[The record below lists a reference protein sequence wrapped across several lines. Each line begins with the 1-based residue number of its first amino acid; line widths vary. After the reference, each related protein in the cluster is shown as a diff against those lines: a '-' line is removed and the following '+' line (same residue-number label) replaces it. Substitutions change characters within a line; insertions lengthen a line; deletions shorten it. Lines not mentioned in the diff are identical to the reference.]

1 MPKGAAVASK
11 ELVCGGESYKISY
24 EISNLQHAE
33 YILVLH
39 DWGANKALMS
49 RVFADK
55 FRRYALV
62 CVDLPGFGASSQPA
76 HALGSEDYA
85 EIMRAF
91 IAAFGRQPAAIM
103 GHSFGGKIA
112 ALLAPRNLILLS
124 SAGIIEPKPFAV
136 RAKIAIFKILK
147 RLGLAGLWRAFAS
160 KDAAGM
166 SKTMYET
173 LKNVVNEDFRDI
185 FPALSPQNAL
195 IFWGKD
201 DRATSLKSGELIH
214 SLIKN
219 SKFYPLEGDH
229 FFFLQSAEFI
239 GEQIEKELGGS

>member
-1 MPKGAAVASK
+1 MASK

-24 EISNLQHAE
+24 EISNLQRTE

-39 DWGANKALMS
+39 GWGANKALMS

-62 CVDLPGFGASSQPA
+62 CVDLPGFGTSSQPIC
-76 HALGSEDYA
+76 ALNSEDYA

-124 SAGIIEPKPFAV
+124 SAGIIEPKPLVV

-173 LKNVVNEDFRDI
+173 LKNVVNEDFRDV
-185 FPALSPQNAL
+185 FSALSPQNAL

-219 SKFYPLEGDH
+219 SKFYPLAGDH

>member
-1 MPKGAAVASK
+1 MASK
-11 ELVCGGESYKISY
+11 ELICDGESYKISY
-24 EISNLQHAE
+24 EISNLQRAE

-39 DWGANKALMS
+39 GWGANKALMS

-62 CVDLPGFGASSQPA
+62 CVDLPGFGASSQPVR
-76 HALGSEDYA
+76 ALNSEDYA

-91 IAAFGRQPAAIM
+91 IAALGKQPAAIM

-124 SAGIIEPKPFAV
+124 SAGIIEPKPLAV

-147 RLGLAGLWRAFAS
+147 RLGLAGLWRTFAS

-185 FPALSPQNAL
+185 FSALSPQNAL

-219 SKFYPLEGDH
+219 SKFYPLAGDH
-229 FFFLQSAEFI
+229 FFFLQSADFI
-239 GEQIEKELGGS
+239 GEQIEKELSGS

>member
-1 MPKGAAVASK
+1 MASK
-11 ELVCGGESYKISY
+11 ELVCGGDSYKISY
-24 EISNLQHAE
+24 EISNLQRTE

-39 DWGANKALMS
+39 GWGANKALMS

-76 HALGSEDYA
+76 RALGSEDYA

-91 IAAFGRQPAAIM
+91 IAAFGKQPAAIM

-185 FPALSPQNAL
+185 FSALSPQNAL
-195 IFWGKD
+195 IFWGK

-214 SLIKN
+214 SLVKI
-219 SKFYPLEGDH
+219 SKFYPLAGDH
-229 FFFLQSAEFI
+229 FFFLQNADFI
-239 GEQIEKELGGS
+239 GEQIEKELSGS

>member
-1 MPKGAAVASK
+1 MASK

-24 EISNLQHAE
+24 EISNLQRTE

-39 DWGANKALMS
+39 GWGANKALMS

-55 FRRYALV
+55 FRHYALV

-76 HALGSEDYA
+76 RTLGSEDYA

-136 RAKIAIFKILK
+136 RTKIVIFKILK
-147 RLGLAGLWRAFAS
+147 RFGLAGLWRAFAS

-185 FPALSPQNAL
+185 FSALSPQNAL

-214 SLIKN
+214 SLIRN
-219 SKFYPLEGDH
+219 SKFYPLAGDH
-229 FFFLQSAEFI
+229 FFFLQSADFI
-239 GEQIEKELGGS
+239 GEQIEKELSDS

>member
-1 MPKGAAVASK
+1 
-11 ELVCGGESYKISY
+11 
-24 EISNLQHAE
+24 
-33 YILVLH
+33 
-39 DWGANKALMS
+39 MS

-76 HALGSEDYA
+76 RALGSEDYA

-91 IAAFGRQPAAIM
+91 IAAFGKQPAAIM

-185 FPALSPQNAL
+185 FSALSPQNAL

-214 SLIKN
+214 SLVKN
-219 SKFYPLEGDH
+219 SKFYPLAGDH
-229 FFFLQSAEFI
+229 FFFLQSADFI
-239 GEQIEKELGGS
+239 GEEIEKELGGS

>member
-1 MPKGAAVASK
+1 MASK

-24 EISNLQHAE
+24 EISNLQRTE

-39 DWGANKALMS
+39 GWGANKALMS

-62 CVDLPGFGASSQPA
+62 CVDLPGFGASSQPVR
-76 HALGSEDYA
+76 ALNSEDYA

-91 IAAFGRQPAAIM
+91 IAALGKQPAAIM

-124 SAGIIEPKPFAV
+124 SAGIIEPKPLVV

-147 RLGLAGLWRAFAS
+147 RLGLAGLWRTFAS

-173 LKNVVNEDFRDI
+173 LKNVVNEDFRDV
-185 FPALSPQNAL
+185 FSALSPQNAL

-219 SKFYPLEGDH
+219 SKFYPLAGDH
-229 FFFLQSAEFI
+229 FFFLQSADFI
-239 GEQIEKELGGS
+239 GEQIEKELSGS

>member
-1 MPKGAAVASK
+1 MASK

-24 EISNLQHAE
+24 EISNLQRE
-33 YILVLH
+33 KYILILH
-39 DWGANKALMS
+39 GWGANKALMS
-49 RVFADK
+49 RVFSDK
-55 FRRYALV
+55 FRRYAIV

-76 HALGSEDYA
+76 RALGSEDYA

-91 IAAFGRQPAAIM
+91 IAAFGKQPAAIM

-185 FPALSPQNAL
+185 FYALSPQNAL
-195 IFWGKD
+195 IFWGKG

-219 SKFYPLEGDH
+219 SKFYPLAGDH
-229 FFFLQSAEFI
+229 FFFLQSADFI

>member
-1 MPKGAAVASK
+1 MASK

-24 EISNLQHAE
+24 EISNLQRAE

-39 DWGANKALMS
+39 GWGANKALMS
-49 RVFADK
+49 RVFSDK
-55 FRRYALV
+55 FRRYAIV

-76 HALGSEDYA
+76 RALGSEDYA
-85 EIMRAF
+85 EVIRAF
-91 IAAFGRQPAAIM
+91 IAALGRQPEAIM

-112 ALLAPRNLILLS
+112 TLLRPQNLILLS

-147 RLGLAGLWRAFAS
+147 RFGLAWLWRAFAS

-185 FPALSPQNAL
+185 FSALSPQNTL

-219 SKFYPLEGDH
+219 SKFYPLAGDH
-229 FFFLQSAEFI
+229 FFFLQSADFI
-239 GEQIEKELGGS
+239 GEQIEKELSGS

>member
-1 MPKGAAVASK
+1 
-11 ELVCGGESYKISY
+11 
-24 EISNLQHAE
+24 
-33 YILVLH
+33 
-39 DWGANKALMS
+39 
-49 RVFADK
+49 
-55 FRRYALV
+55 
-62 CVDLPGFGASSQPA
+62 
-76 HALGSEDYA
+76 
-85 EIMRAF
+85 
-91 IAAFGRQPAAIM
+91 M

-124 SAGIIEPKPFAV
+124 SAGIIEPKPFVV

-185 FPALSPQNAL
+185 FSALSPQNAL

-214 SLIKN
+214 SLIRN
-219 SKFYPLEGDH
+219 SKFYPLAGDH
-229 FFFLQSAEFI
+229 FFFLQSADFI
-239 GEQIEKELGGS
+239 GEQIEKELSDS

>member
-1 MPKGAAVASK
+1 MASK

-24 EISNLQHAE
+24 EISNLQRAE

-39 DWGANKALMS
+39 GWGANKALMS

-76 HALGSEDYA
+76 RALGSEDYA

-91 IAAFGRQPAAIM
+91 IAALGKQPAAIM

-147 RLGLAGLWRAFAS
+147 RLGLAGP
-160 KDAAGM
+160 
-166 SKTMYET
+166 
-173 LKNVVNEDFRDI
+173 V
-185 FPALSPQNAL
+185 P
-195 IFWGKD
+195 
-201 DRATSLKSGELIH
+201 
-214 SLIKN
+214 
-219 SKFYPLEGDH
+219 
-229 FFFLQSAEFI
+229 
-239 GEQIEKELGGS
+239 

>member
-1 MPKGAAVASK
+1 MASK

-24 EISNLQHAE
+24 EISNLQRTE

-39 DWGANKALMS
+39 GWGANKALMS

-91 IAAFGRQPAAIM
+91 IAALGRQPAAIM

-166 SKTMYET
+166 SKTMYGT
-173 LKNVVNEDFRDI
+173 LKKVVNEDFRDI
-185 FPALSPQNAL
+185 FSALSPQHAL

-201 DRATSLKSGELIH
+201 DRATSLKSGELIR
-214 SLIKN
+214 SLVKN
-219 SKFYPLEGDH
+219 SKFYPLAGDH
-229 FFFLQSAEFI
+229 FFFLQSADFI

>member
-1 MPKGAAVASK
+1 MASK
-11 ELVCGGESYKISY
+11 ELVYGGENYKISY
-24 EISNLQHAE
+24 EISNLQRAE

-39 DWGANKALMS
+39 GWGANKALMS

-55 FRRYALV
+55 FRRYAIV

-76 HALGSEDYA
+76 CALDSEDYA

-91 IAAFGRQPAAIM
+91 IAALGRRPAAIM

-112 ALLAPRNLILLS
+112 TLLRPQNLILLS

-147 RLGLAGLWRAFAS
+147 RLGLAGFWRAFAS

-185 FPALSPQNAL
+185 FSALSPQNAL

-214 SLIKN
+214 SLVKN
-219 SKFYPLEGDH
+219 SKFYPLAGDH
-229 FFFLQSAEFI
+229 FFFLQSADFI
-239 GEQIEKELGGS
+239 GEQIEKELSGS

>member
-1 MPKGAAVASK
+1 MASK

-24 EISNLQHAE
+24 EISNLQRAE

-39 DWGANKALMS
+39 GWGANKALMS

-76 HALGSEDYA
+76 RALGSEDYA

-91 IAAFGRQPAAIM
+91 IAALGRQPAAIM

-112 ALLAPRNLILLS
+112 TLLRPQNLILLS

-147 RLGLAGLWRAFAS
+147 RFGLAGLWRAFAS

-173 LKNVVNEDFRDI
+173 LKNVVNEDFRAI
-185 FPALSPQNAL
+185 FSALSPQDAL

-214 SLIKN
+214 SLVKN
-219 SKFYPLEGDH
+219 SKFYPMAGDH
-229 FFFLQSAEFI
+229 FFFLQSADFI
-239 GEQIEKELGGS
+239 GEQIEKELSGS

>member
-1 MPKGAAVASK
+1 MASK

-24 EISNLQHAE
+24 EISNPQRTE

-39 DWGANKALMS
+39 GWGANKALMS

-62 CVDLPGFGASSQPA
+62 CIDLPGFGASSQPA
-76 HALGSEDYA
+76 HALNSEDYA

-147 RLGLAGLWRAFAS
+147 KLGLAGLWRAFAS

-185 FPALSPQNAL
+185 FSVLSPQNTL

-214 SLIKN
+214 SLVKN
-219 SKFYPLEGDH
+219 SKFYPLAGDH

-239 GEQIEKELGGS
+239 GEQIEKEFSGS

>member
-1 MPKGAAVASK
+1 MASK
-11 ELVCGGESYKISY
+11 ELICDGESYKISY
-24 EISNLQHAE
+24 EISNLQRAE

-39 DWGANKALMS
+39 GWGANKALMS
-49 RVFADK
+49 RGFADK

-62 CVDLPGFGASSQPA
+62 CVDLPGFGASSQPVR
-76 HALGSEDYA
+76 ALNSEDYA

-91 IAAFGRQPAAIM
+91 IAALGKQPAAIM

-124 SAGIIEPKPFAV
+124 SAGIIEPKPFVV

-147 RLGLAGLWRAFAS
+147 RLGLAGLWRTFAS

-185 FPALSPQNAL
+185 FSALSPQNAL

-214 SLIKN
+214 SLVKN
-219 SKFYPLEGDH
+219 SKFYPLAGDH
-229 FFFLQSAEFI
+229 FFFLQSADFI
-239 GEQIEKELGGS
+239 GEQIEKELSGS

>member
-1 MPKGAAVASK
+1 MASK
-11 ELVCGGESYKISY
+11 ELVYGGESYKISY
-24 EISNLQHAE
+24 EISNLQRAE

-39 DWGANKALMS
+39 GWGANKALMS

-91 IAAFGRQPAAIM
+91 IAALGRQPAAIM

-112 ALLAPRNLILLS
+112 TLLRPQNLILLS

-173 LKNVVNEDFRDI
+173 LKNVVNEDFRAI
-185 FPALSPQNAL
+185 FSALSPQNAL

-214 SLIKN
+214 SLVKN
-219 SKFYPLEGDH
+219 SKFYPLAGDH
-229 FFFLQSAEFI
+229 FFFLQSADFI
-239 GEQIEKELGGS
+239 GEQIEKELSGS

>member
-1 MPKGAAVASK
+1 MASK
-11 ELVCGGESYKISY
+11 ELDYGGESYKISY

-39 DWGANKALMS
+39 GWGANKALMS

-55 FRRYALV
+55 FRHYALV

-76 HALGSEDYA
+76 RALGSEDYA

-91 IAAFGRQPAAIM
+91 IAALGRQPAAIM

-112 ALLAPRNLILLS
+112 TLLCPQNLILLS

-147 RLGLAGLWRAFAS
+147 RFGLAGLWRAFAS

-185 FPALSPQNAL
+185 FSALSPQNTL

-214 SLIKN
+214 SLVKN
-219 SKFYPLEGDH
+219 SKFYPLAGDH
-229 FFFLQSAEFI
+229 FFFLQSADFI
-239 GEQIEKELGGS
+239 GEQIEKELDGN

>member
-1 MPKGAAVASK
+1 MASK
-11 ELVCGGESYKISY
+11 ELVYGGESYKISY
-24 EISNLQHAE
+24 EISNLQRAE

-39 DWGANKALMS
+39 GWGANKALMS

-76 HALGSEDYA
+76 RALGSEDYA

-91 IAAFGRQPAAIM
+91 IAAFGKQPAAIM

-112 ALLAPRNLILLS
+112 TLLRPQNLILLS
-124 SAGIIEPKPFAV
+124 SAGIIEPKPFTV

-147 RLGLAGLWRAFAS
+147 RLGLAGLLRAFAS

-166 SKTMYET
+166 SKTVYET

-185 FPALSPQNAL
+185 FSALSPQNAL

-219 SKFYPLEGDH
+219 SKFYPLAGDH
-229 FFFLQSAEFI
+229 FFFLQSADFI
-239 GEQIEKELGGS
+239 GEEIEKELGGS

>member
-1 MPKGAAVASK
+1 MASK
-11 ELVCGGESYKISY
+11 ELVYGGESYKISY
-24 EISNLQHAE
+24 EISNLQRAE

-39 DWGANKALMS
+39 GWGANKALMS

-76 HALGSEDYA
+76 RALGSEDYA

-91 IAAFGRQPAAIM
+91 IAALGRQPAAIM

-112 ALLAPRNLILLS
+112 TLLRPQNLILLS
-124 SAGIIEPKPFAV
+124 SAGIIEPKPFTV

-185 FPALSPQNAL
+185 FSALSPQKAL

-219 SKFYPLEGDH
+219 SKFYPLAGDH
-229 FFFLQSAEFI
+229 FFFLQSADFI
-239 GEQIEKELGGS
+239 GEEIEKELGGS

>member
-1 MPKGAAVASK
+1 MASK
-11 ELVCGGESYKISY
+11 ELICDGESYKISY

-33 YILVLH
+33 YIVVLH
-39 DWGANKALMS
+39 GWGANKALMS

-55 FRRYALV
+55 FRRYAIV
-62 CVDLPGFGASSQPA
+62 CVDLPGFGASSQPVR
-76 HALGSEDYA
+76 ALGSEDYA
-85 EIMRAF
+85 ELMRAF
-91 IAAFGRQPAAIM
+91 IAAFGKQPTAIM

-147 RLGLAGLWRAFAS
+147 RLGLAGLWRTFAS

-185 FPALSPQNAL
+185 FSALSPQNAL

-219 SKFYPLEGDH
+219 SKFYPLAGDH
-229 FFFLQSAEFI
+229 FFFLQSADFI

>member
-1 MPKGAAVASK
+1 MASK

-24 EISNLQHAE
+24 EISNLQRAE

-39 DWGANKALMS
+39 GWGANKALMS

-55 FRRYALV
+55 FRRYAIV

-91 IAAFGRQPAAIM
+91 IAALGKQPEAIM

-166 SKTMYET
+166 SEVMYGT

-185 FPALSPQNAL
+185 FSALSPQNAL

-219 SKFYPLEGDH
+219 SKFYPLTGDH
-229 FFFLQSAEFI
+229 FFFLQSADFI
-239 GEQIEKELGGS
+239 GEQIEKELSGS

>member
-1 MPKGAAVASK
+1 MASK
-11 ELVCGGESYKISY
+11 ELVCGSESYKISY
-24 EISNLQHAE
+24 EISNLQRAE

-39 DWGANKALMS
+39 GWGANKALMS

-55 FRRYALV
+55 FRRYAIA

-76 HALGSEDYA
+76 RALGSEDYA

-91 IAAFGRQPAAIM
+91 IVALGKQPAAIM

-112 ALLAPRNLILLS
+112 TLLRPQNLILLS

-185 FPALSPQNAL
+185 FSALNPQNAL

-219 SKFYPLEGDH
+219 SKFYPLAGDH
-229 FFFLQSAEFI
+229 FFFLQSADFI
-239 GEQIEKELGGS
+239 GEQIEKELSGS